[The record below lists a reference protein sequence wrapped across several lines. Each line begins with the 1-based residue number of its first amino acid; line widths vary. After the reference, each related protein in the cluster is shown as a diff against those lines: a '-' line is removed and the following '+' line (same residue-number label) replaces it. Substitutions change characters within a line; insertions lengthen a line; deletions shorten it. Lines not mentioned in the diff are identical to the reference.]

1 VLSTTQIVIVSIVA
15 FMFLLVMPL
24 FGIIFLENHTEKGE
38 LFSVIVDTK
47 KIAADFSKSLSEN
60 KHLSDDEKVAL
71 VKKFDEIYPIVLKK
85 YADKH
90 KVIIFDKSIPIQ
102 TAESTLD
109 ITKAIE
115 NKIADVYLSL
125 PRSKK
130 EIKEI
135 KKMGLYNENH

>member
-1 VLSTTQIVIVSIVA
+1 MLSTTQVVILSVVV
-15 FMFLLVMPL
+15 FMFVFAIPF
-24 FGIIFLENHTEKGE
+24 FGLTFLENHIEKGE

-60 KHLSDDEKVAL
+60 NHLSDDEKVAL
-71 VKKFDEIYPIVLKK
+71 VKKFDDIYPVVLKK

-90 KVIIFDKSIPIQ
+90 NVIIFDKSTPLQ

-115 NKIADVYLSL
+115 NKMADIYLRL
-125 PRSKK
+125 PRNKK
-130 EIKEI
+130 EITN
-135 KKMGLYNENH
+135 MGLYNENH